1 MIIFVHL
8 DGIKVSM
15 PTNKWR

>member
-1 MIIFVHL
+1 MSL
-8 DGIKVSM
+8 